1 MLGHAFGG
9 VRANVTKPALLGSCI
24 APRNFAELCYRASI
38 MRRFFLLLLGILPL
52 AACVNESNERP
63 LTPDEKQR
71 MIEAAE
77 ARGELSADGQ
87 VGGAQRSGCS
97 NSTRMSRFNARGTG
111 FSGADGFDSRGC
123 GAGGN

>member
-1 MLGHAFGG
+1 
-9 VRANVTKPALLGSCI
+9 
-24 APRNFAELCYRASI
+24 
-38 MRRFFLLLLGILPL
+38 MRRSYWLFVGTLVL
-52 AACVNESNERP
+52 AACTNESNERP
-63 LTPDEKQR
+63 LTAAEKQR

-77 ARGELSADGQ
+77 ARGELNADGQ